1 MFRAQLL
8 AAKQI
13 NATASPVVAN
23 VPLKEKLRAE
33 LSKYV
38 ILVFVVFLYHL
49 YRILEYRSTVGP
61 KENPN
66 AWWRVHHSQFPLLRK
81 FWLALSAFPAT
92 STSAERVFNMDGLV
106 LSPNR

>member
-38 ILVFVVFLYHL
+38 ILVFVVFFISFIQDLGIQRYCW
-49 YRILEYRSTVGP
+49 S
-61 KENPN
+61 
-66 AWWRVHHSQFPLLRK
+66 
-81 FWLALSAFPAT
+81 
-92 STSAERVFNMDGLV
+92 
-106 LSPNR
+106 